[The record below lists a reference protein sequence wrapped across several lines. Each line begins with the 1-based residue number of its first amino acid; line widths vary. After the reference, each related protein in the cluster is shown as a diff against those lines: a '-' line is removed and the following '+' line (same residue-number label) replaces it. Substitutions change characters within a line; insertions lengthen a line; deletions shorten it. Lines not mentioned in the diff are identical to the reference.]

1 MFSFKQVMYIVD
13 IKYINGDL
21 DYTIDFYSG
30 ERSENKDFNKIR
42 TINLD
47 IQNTNDILTFDKAYL
62 SKIEKFFNHM
72 YLRFKKINIDFSA
85 FIKLHNERIII
96 DNYLEDFRKYGFC
109 KIVLKD
115 SLNNIYTDDIP
126 ITTSNPSYLEDE
138 ILKHINDDINYIN
151 SIQNTKSKI
160 EFENIPVIFSS
171 RAAGY
176 FIHEILGH
184 SLENDFFSYNKET
197 FSNLEISS
205 KLTVIDSIEG
215 YENIVG
221 LNKYDDMG
229 TLIKPLNLIEKGKL
243 KNIISTETTESFDEK
258 LYGFSRRESYK
269 TSILP
274 RMRCTFI
281 KSFDDMNE
289 NGIISKYKNAIFLD
303 KTYLGGVNPQNNNY
317 FVRGQGFLVKNGE
330 KTNLINNLNLK
341 GNIVKDLKSFDYI
354 GNDFKIYGNFC
365 SKLEQTVRVGV
376 GGPTIS
382 LRDMSIEGDIYGT
395 Y

>member
-1 MFSFKQVMYIVD
+1 MFSFKQSMYIVD

-21 DYTIDFYSG
+21 DYTIDFCSG
-30 ERSENKDFNKIR
+30 ERNENKDFNKIR
-42 TINLD
+42 TINFD
-47 IQNTNDILTFDKAYL
+47 VQSIKDILTFDKAYL

-72 YLRFKKINIDFSA
+72 YFRLKKINIDFST
-85 FIKLHNERIII
+85 FIKLHNEKIII
-96 DNYLEDFRKYGFC
+96 DNHIEDFRKYGFC

-115 SLNNIYTDDIP
+115 SLNNVYTDDIP
-126 ITTSNPSYLEDE
+126 ITSPNPSYLKDN
-138 ILKHINDDINYIN
+138 ILKHIKDNINYIN
-151 SIQNTKSKI
+151 SNKNTKSKI

-171 RAAGY
+171 RATGY

-205 KLTVIDSIEG
+205 KLTVIDSVKG
-215 YENIVG
+215 YESIVG
-221 LNKYDDMG
+221 LNKYDDVG

-243 KNIISTETTESFDEK
+243 NNIISIKNSESFDNK

-269 TSILP
+269 TSTLP

-281 KSFDDMNE
+281 KPFDDMNE
-289 NGIISKYKNAIFLD
+289 NDIISKYKNAIFLD
-303 KTYLGGVNPQNNNY
+303 KTYIGGVNPQNNNY
-317 FVRGQGFLVKNGE
+317 FVKGQGFLIKNGE
-330 KTNLINNLNLK
+330 KTNLINKLNLK
-341 GNIVKDLKSFDYI
+341 GNILRDLKAFDYI

-382 LRDMSIEGDIYGT
+382 LHDMAIEGDIYGK